1 MSLKWYYL
9 QDKQCVV
16 YRSRLGM
23 ITWPCMIRIHQGPV
37 WLFTLTSIGITYM
50 SIVQQW
56 KEAKKCCYKRHW
68 RYDKEYKI
76 NHSSNSFLW
85 NVWLVYALRRITLLE
100 ESQLASLHVNRR
112 PGNNICRKLCVTA
125 GVNQIFCWPNYSMHQ
140 HQCLERAS
148 MKPLMP
154 DTSAFCTCIFVRYF
168 WRPNNTSS
176 VTTLVKFPNNKS
188 LN

>member
-16 YRSRLGM
+16 YRSRLCM

-37 WLFTLTSIGITYM
+37 YIDLHWHYLYEYCATTERGQEMLLEETLEVRQSF
-50 SIVQQW
+50 
-56 KEAKKCCYKRHW
+56 
-68 RYDKEYKI
+68 
-76 NHSSNSFLW
+76 NHSSNYFLW
-85 NVWLVYALRRITLLE
+85 NIWLVYALWRITLLE
-100 ESQLASLHVNRR
+100 ESLLASLHVNRR

-154 DTSAFCTCIFVRYF
+154 DTAAFCTCIFVRYF
-168 WRPNNTSS
+168 GRPNNTSS